1 MDVLQSNTNH
11 SLQAELRERT
21 EQYNQLWL
29 GCQRQFAEMERL
41 HMHTIQQLQ
50 LELADAR
57 ERSGIY
63 SDESRISQT
72 NSKDVSQ
79 FGQSNGN
86 QLDANG
92 GGGTSGG
99 NSGVLPNGNSDNVS
113 SFASTGN
120 APAQVTF
127 LSLPWN
133 IYGIIYPIP
142 RMLGPNTQFISA
154 FQFVDSD
161 FGIVIG

>member
-120 APAQVTF
+120 APAQVNCTSRDC
-127 LSLPWN
+127 LSLFFDN
-133 IYGIIYPIP
+133 
-142 RMLGPNTQFISA
+142 
-154 FQFVDSD
+154 
-161 FGIVIG
+161 